1 MDDVI
6 LRHEEIRGIHHLVMD
21 HGPNA
26 LDRPMMEALHSALR
40 NLTAD
45 GAPAVILASAHP
57 TLFCPGWDLKIL
69 AEAGREEV
77 SEFLDTFNAL
87 ILELFSYPG
96 PTAAAIS
103 GHSVAAGCL
112 LAIACDLRVM
122 AAGQPRQGLSELNL
136 GVPVP
141 GDCLRMLRA
150 RLSSPALD
158 ELVFRGEGCTA
169 ERARELG
176 IVHRMELEIAKL
188 ASRPRR
194 AFVECKKMLLSD
206 VWEDM
211 RAKRPEEVAAFLDCW
226 YEEETKERIAGVAS
240 GLNR

>member
-87 ILELFSYPG
+87 ILELFSYP
-96 PTAAAIS
+96 
-103 GHSVAAGCL
+103 
-112 LAIACDLRVM
+112 DR
-122 AAGQPRQGLSELNL
+122 QPRRSAATRWRRDACS
-136 GVPVP
+136 P
-141 GDCLRMLRA
+141 
-150 RLSSPALD
+150 SPA
-158 ELVFRGEGCTA
+158 
-169 ERARELG
+169 
-176 IVHRMELEIAKL
+176 I
-188 ASRPRR
+188 
-194 AFVECKKMLLSD
+194 
-206 VWEDM
+206 
-211 RAKRPEEVAAFLDCW
+211 
-226 YEEETKERIAGVAS
+226 
-240 GLNR
+240 